1 MTLSGN
7 TYHCAGGETFDSVAL
22 RVYGN
27 EKHSAELLCAN
38 PALCRIPTFIGGE
51 ILSLPVVVVPEEEDC
66 GVYSSVKAP
75 WKE

>member
-22 RVYGN
+22 KVYGN
-27 EKHSAELLCAN
+27 EKYSCEILCAN
-38 PALCRIPTFIGGE
+38 PSYCRIPVFTGGE
-51 ILSLPVVVVPEEEDC
+51 ILQLPVVVIPEEDDE
-66 GVYSSVKAP
+66 GMILNTKAP